1 MLNIYV
7 NTIRNYY
14 EKLDLWIIVS
24 VGALICSEAHT
35 QAQNMNLAGVYEAN
49 EKANGGVRQLYAV
62 LDFNTSQAKD
72 FTQLFT
78 GKTAQFQLLPEDFM
92 NVKKLKK
99 RFAGNTSAGFVRYRE
114 KFLLA
119 ITEELK
125 LTNPRLE
132 AGMIVADWENHSGVK
147 GTCGIIVKEDKS
159 IEFVGLTNLNRD
171 LNPDGLTVACVEDRC
186 LADVPRAKGTP
197 EGVEHFVRE
206 YEKRFIKTTV
216 TSCDPEIK
224 VEFKGCE
231 QVGQLVQI
239 HLLITNQSQMEF
251 KMAVDGTESM
261 ATDKEGNIYK
271 DITFNFGEQSGNGKA
286 NCFMAKATPV
296 KCTVIIPVKNGR
308 VHLFN
313 KVTIRSYGMGSA
325 IFTGNHLQLDNVP
338 VMQSVSVEEEE
349 EFVPNASQ
357 PQSPQELVGQ
367 LPEKL
372 PNQLIAV
379 VKGGVNLRKGASTTA
394 ALAGKAALGEVFAF
408 VGTEGSW
415 NVGISS
421 QTGEKV
427 YIAKSMSKV
436 VDTGVGIL
444 NTVFYTSTYA
454 NHYLNSNPTTG
465 FERNSD
471 YTFWT
476 RQGDKIS
483 TVYATFN
490 VNTTTMTGRM
500 SSTSVN
506 YKGQLKGWYIV
517 LDEKVDVGGNL
528 IEKVTPIYVYPDSNE
543 DAVYVNGV
551 KFVAE
556 GI

>member
-1 MLNIYV
+1 MRNLIYG
-7 NTIRNYY
+7 
-14 EKLDLWIIVS
+14 LLS

-78 GKTAQFQLLPEDFM
+78 GKTAQFQLLPEDFV

-261 ATDKEGNIYK
+261 ATDKEGNTYK

>member
-1 MLNIYV
+1 MRNLIYG
-7 NTIRNYY
+7 
-14 EKLDLWIIVS
+14 LLS

-197 EGVEHFVRE
+197 ESVEHFVRE

-261 ATDKEGNIYK
+261 ATDKEGNTYK

>member
-1 MLNIYV
+1 MRNLIYG
-7 NTIRNYY
+7 
-14 EKLDLWIIVS
+14 LLS

-186 LADVPRAKGTP
+186 LADVPRAKGTT

>member
-1 MLNIYV
+1 MRNLIYG
-7 NTIRNYY
+7 
-14 EKLDLWIIVS
+14 LLS

-313 KVTIRSYGMGSA
+313 KGTIRSYGMGSA

>member
-1 MLNIYV
+1 M
-7 NTIRNYY
+7 
-14 EKLDLWIIVS
+14 
-24 VGALICSEAHT
+24 
-35 QAQNMNLAGVYEAN
+35 
-49 EKANGGVRQLYAV
+49 
-62 LDFNTSQAKD
+62 
-72 FTQLFT
+72 
-78 GKTAQFQLLPEDFM
+78 
-92 NVKKLKK
+92 
-99 RFAGNTSAGFVRYRE
+99 
-114 KFLLA
+114 
-119 ITEELK
+119 
-125 LTNPRLE
+125 
-132 AGMIVADWENHSGVK
+132 
-147 GTCGIIVKEDKS
+147 
-159 IEFVGLTNLNRD
+159 
-171 LNPDGLTVACVEDRC
+171 
-186 LADVPRAKGTP
+186 PRAKGTP

-261 ATDKEGNIYK
+261 ATDKEGNTYK

-394 ALAGKAALGEVFAF
+394 ALAGKAALGEVFVF

>member
-1 MLNIYV
+1 MRNLIYG
-7 NTIRNYY
+7 
-14 EKLDLWIIVS
+14 LLS

-72 FTQLFT
+72 FTQLFP

-132 AGMIVADWENHSGVK
+132 AGMIVADWEKHSGVK

>member
-1 MLNIYV
+1 MRNLIYG
-7 NTIRNYY
+7 
-14 EKLDLWIIVS
+14 LLS

-78 GKTAQFQLLPEDFM
+78 GKTVQFQLLPEDFM

-261 ATDKEGNIYK
+261 ATDKEGNTYK

-543 DAVYVNGV
+543 DAVYENGV

>member
-1 MLNIYV
+1 MRNLIYG
-7 NTIRNYY
+7 
-14 EKLDLWIIVS
+14 LLS

-78 GKTAQFQLLPEDFM
+78 GKTAQFQLLQEDFM

-261 ATDKEGNIYK
+261 ATDKEGNTYK

>member
-1 MLNIYV
+1 MRNLIYG
-7 NTIRNYY
+7 
-14 EKLDLWIIVS
+14 LLS

-99 RFAGNTSAGFVRYRE
+99 RFAGNTSAGFFRDRE

>member
-1 MLNIYV
+1 MRNLIYG
-7 NTIRNYY
+7 
-14 EKLDLWIIVS
+14 LLS

-186 LADVPRAKGTP
+186 LADVPRAKGMP

-261 ATDKEGNIYK
+261 ATDKEGNTYK

>member
-1 MLNIYV
+1 MRNLIYG
-7 NTIRNYY
+7 
-14 EKLDLWIIVS
+14 LLS

-261 ATDKEGNIYK
+261 ATDKEGNTYK

-454 NHYLNSNPTTG
+454 NHYLNSNLTTG

>member
-1 MLNIYV
+1 MRNLIYG
-7 NTIRNYY
+7 
-14 EKLDLWIIVS
+14 LLS

-261 ATDKEGNIYK
+261 ATDKEGNTYK
-271 DITFNFGEQSGNGKA
+271 DITFNFGEQSGDGKA

>member
-1 MLNIYV
+1 MRNLIYG
-7 NTIRNYY
+7 
-14 EKLDLWIIVS
+14 LLS

-239 HLLITNQSQMEF
+239 HLLITNQSQMDF

-261 ATDKEGNIYK
+261 ATDKEGNTYK

>member
-1 MLNIYV
+1 MRNLIYG
-7 NTIRNYY
+7 
-14 EKLDLWIIVS
+14 LLS

-261 ATDKEGNIYK
+261 ATDKEGNTYK

-454 NHYLNSNPTTG
+454 NHYPTTG

>member
-1 MLNIYV
+1 MRNLIYG
-7 NTIRNYY
+7 
-14 EKLDLWIIVS
+14 LLS

-72 FTQLFT
+72 FTQLFP

>member
-1 MLNIYV
+1 MRNLIYG
-7 NTIRNYY
+7 
-14 EKLDLWIIVS
+14 LLS

-415 NVGISS
+415 NVVISS

>member
-1 MLNIYV
+1 MRNLIYG
-7 NTIRNYY
+7 
-14 EKLDLWIIVS
+14 LLS

-261 ATDKEGNIYK
+261 ATDKEGNTYK

-367 LPEKL
+367 LPGKL

>member
-1 MLNIYV
+1 MRNLIYG
-7 NTIRNYY
+7 
-14 EKLDLWIIVS
+14 LLS

-186 LADVPRAKGTP
+186 LADVPRAKGTS

-261 ATDKEGNIYK
+261 ATDKEGNTYK

-551 KFVAE
+551 KFVSE

>member
-1 MLNIYV
+1 MRNLIYG
-7 NTIRNYY
+7 
-14 EKLDLWIIVS
+14 LLS

-261 ATDKEGNIYK
+261 ATDKEGNTYK

-528 IEKVTPIYVYPDSNE
+528 IEKVTPIYVYPNSNE

>member
-1 MLNIYV
+1 MRNLIYG
-7 NTIRNYY
+7 
-14 EKLDLWIIVS
+14 LLS

-261 ATDKEGNIYK
+261 ATDKEGNTYK

-325 IFTGNHLQLDNVP
+325 IFTGDHLQLDNVP

>member
-1 MLNIYV
+1 MRNLIYG
-7 NTIRNYY
+7 
-14 EKLDLWIIVS
+14 LLS

-261 ATDKEGNIYK
+261 ATDKEGNTYK

-543 DAVYVNGV
+543 DAVYVKGV

>member
-1 MLNIYV
+1 MRNLIYG
-7 NTIRNYY
+7 
-14 EKLDLWIIVS
+14 LLS

-35 QAQNMNLAGVYEAN
+35 QAQNINLAGVYEAN

-261 ATDKEGNIYK
+261 ATDKEGNTYK

>member
-1 MLNIYV
+1 MMRNLIYG
-7 NTIRNYY
+7 
-14 EKLDLWIIVS
+14 LLS

-261 ATDKEGNIYK
+261 ATDKEGNTYK

>member
-1 MLNIYV
+1 MRNLIYG
-7 NTIRNYY
+7 
-14 EKLDLWIIVS
+14 LLS

-394 ALAGKAALGEVFAF
+394 ALAGKAAVVEVFAF

>member
-1 MLNIYV
+1 MRNLIYG
-7 NTIRNYY
+7 
-14 EKLDLWIIVS
+14 LLS

-186 LADVPRAKGTP
+186 LADVPRAKGTS

-261 ATDKEGNIYK
+261 ATDKEGNTYK

>member
-1 MLNIYV
+1 MRNLIYG
-7 NTIRNYY
+7 
-14 EKLDLWIIVS
+14 LLS

>member
-1 MLNIYV
+1 MRNLIYG
-7 NTIRNYY
+7 
-14 EKLDLWIIVS
+14 LLS

-78 GKTAQFQLLPEDFM
+78 GKTSQFQLLPEDFM

-261 ATDKEGNIYK
+261 ATDKEGNTYK

>member
-1 MLNIYV
+1 MRNLIYG
-7 NTIRNYY
+7 
-14 EKLDLWIIVS
+14 LLS
-24 VGALICSEAHT
+24 LGALICSEAHT

-206 YEKRFIKTTV
+206 YERRFIKITV

-261 ATDKEGNIYK
+261 ATDKEGNTYK

>member
-1 MLNIYV
+1 MRNLIYG
-7 NTIRNYY
+7 
-14 EKLDLWIIVS
+14 LLS

-261 ATDKEGNIYK
+261 ATDKEGNTYK

-454 NHYLNSNPTTG
+454 NHYLNSNPILDLN
-465 FERNSD
+465 E
-471 YTFWT
+471 T
-476 RQGDKIS
+476 RTILS
-483 TVYATFN
+483 
-490 VNTTTMTGRM
+490 GRGRVIKSLPCM
-500 SSTSVN
+500 
-506 YKGQLKGWYIV
+506 QHLM
-517 LDEKVDVGGNL
+517 L
-528 IEKVTPIYVYPDSNE
+528 TPLP
-543 DAVYVNGV
+543 
-551 KFVAE
+551 
-556 GI
+556 

>member
-1 MLNIYV
+1 MRNLIYG
-7 NTIRNYY
+7 
-14 EKLDLWIIVS
+14 LLS

-78 GKTAQFQLLPEDFM
+78 GKAAQFQLLPEDFM

-261 ATDKEGNIYK
+261 ATDKEGNTYK

-506 YKGQLKGWYIV
+506 YKGQLKGWCIV

>member
-1 MLNIYV
+1 MRNLIYG
-7 NTIRNYY
+7 
-14 EKLDLWIIVS
+14 LLS

-454 NHYLNSNPTTG
+454 NHLNSNPTTG

>member
-1 MLNIYV
+1 MRNLIYG
-7 NTIRNYY
+7 
-14 EKLDLWIIVS
+14 LLS

-62 LDFNTSQAKD
+62 LDFNSSQAKD

-261 ATDKEGNIYK
+261 ATDKEGNTYK

>member
-1 MLNIYV
+1 MRNLIYG
-7 NTIRNYY
+7 
-14 EKLDLWIIVS
+14 LLS
-24 VGALICSEAHT
+24 VGALLCSEAHT

-99 RFAGNTSAGFVRYRE
+99 RFAGNTSASFVRYRE

>member
-1 MLNIYV
+1 MRNLIYG
-7 NTIRNYY
+7 
-14 EKLDLWIIVS
+14 LLS

-186 LADVPRAKGTP
+186 LADVPRAKGTS

-261 ATDKEGNIYK
+261 ATDKEGNTYK

-349 EFVPNASQ
+349 EFVRNASQ

>member
-1 MLNIYV
+1 MRNLIYG
-7 NTIRNYY
+7 
-14 EKLDLWIIVS
+14 LLS

-35 QAQNMNLAGVYEAN
+35 QAQNMNLAGVYGAN

-261 ATDKEGNIYK
+261 ATDKEGNTYK